1 MVALFVYYIS
11 SYICKAIIKAISL
24 EIQEV
29 LSLKI
34 KQLLNDT
41 YKEGPL
47 SLYVKPE
54 DVVVKPIGNTSWKP
68 HWKSHA
74 P

>member
-1 MVALFVYYIS
+1 MYYIC
-11 SYICKAIIKAISL
+11 SYACKAIIKATSP

-41 YKEGPL
+41 YEEGPL

-54 DVVVKPIGNTSWKP
+54 DVAVKPIGNTSLKP
-68 HWKSHA
+68 PRKSHA
-74 P
+74 L

>member
-1 MVALFVYYIS
+1 MVPVFVYYIC
-11 SYICKAIIKAISL
+11 SYVCKAIIKATSL
-24 EIQEV
+24 ETQEV

-54 DVVVKPIGNTSWKP
+54 DVAVKPIGNILLKP
-68 HWKSHA
+68 H
-74 P
+74 